1 MDSAMENSATA
12 VAPHRCS
19 IRKRFGAFTLFNG
32 VVRLP
37 PLSRYTNSYNGFV
50 PVEFFVMEFSQNTAD
65 KVLGISQGVSLHT
78 DCEALPSPLRLSVMC
93 HFGANREKRTGL
105 RRAQSNFPWKRFLTG
120 PRLPGAKAGVSSE
133 FKSP

>member
-1 MDSAMENSATA
+1 MENSATA

-65 KVLGISQGVSLHT
+65 KVLGISQGCWS
-78 DCEALPSPLRLSVMC
+78 
-93 HFGANREKRTGL
+93 
-105 RRAQSNFPWKRFLTG
+105 
-120 PRLPGAKAGVSSE
+120 
-133 FKSP
+133 